1 VGTGAENMVH
11 KIKYPAVFLGVYLLC
26 ALVDFGT
33 TYYRQAKIPATQH
46 SSAELSEPMQQL
58 MQQHH
63 LTGAELS
70 QAISDVK
77 QQKKRY
83 LD

>member
-1 VGTGAENMVH
+1 MVH

-46 SSAELSEPMQQL
+46 NNAELSAAMQDL
-58 MQQHH
+58 MRQHR